1 MSKLISF
8 FEIPAS
14 DFNRAVKF
22 YETIFGI
29 KLPVTECETEKMAFF
44 VEEGEEQSVGAISYA
59 EGFNPSEHGVLIH
72 FNCENIE
79 LMTTAITR
87 NGGKII
93 IPKTK
98 IEAEGRGLPF
108 LPTVK
113 EIASDCMPGN
123 KFFLSLPHHQF
134 KKYQFV

>member
-29 KLPVTECETEKMAFF
+29 KMPVTECETEKMAFF
-44 VEEGEEQSVGAISYA
+44 VEGGEEQSVGAISYA

-93 IPKTK
+93 IPKTQ
-98 IEAEGRGLPF
+98 IEAEGRGWF
-108 LPTVK
+108 AVFADS
-113 EIASDCMPGN
+113 EGN
-123 KFFLSLPHHQF
+123 RIGLYAGK
-134 KKYQFV
+134 